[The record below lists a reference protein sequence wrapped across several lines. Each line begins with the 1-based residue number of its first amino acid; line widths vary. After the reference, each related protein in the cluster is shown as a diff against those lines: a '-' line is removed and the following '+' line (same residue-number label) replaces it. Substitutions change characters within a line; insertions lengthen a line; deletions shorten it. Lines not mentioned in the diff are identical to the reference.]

1 MLCTVFSGMCTIG
14 KHRYSL
20 FYKINVLLKVVFK
33 QNFNKSYQAFGSF
46 AT

>member
-1 MLCTVFSGMCTIG
+1 MYSIFWYVHYRKT
-14 KHRYSL
+14 HRYSL